1 MTDIK
6 IETPTLLLT
15 GATGWLG
22 QRMALAATGGLNDC
36 AVPAVLAGR
45 VRALVSPGQRFKDL
59 LDRGI
64 DVVQGDLR
72 DPEAIA
78 SFVQGAA
85 DGILI
90 HLAGVIHPL
99 GRTEPF
105 DAVNHRATLALHDA
119 ARAVGVR
126 RMVVMSSNS
135 PIGANA
141 TPSDRFDEASPYNP
155 YMGYGRSKMLME
167 QGLRARMADGKTPEV
182 VIIRAPWF
190 YGPGQPPRQS
200 LFFKMVRMGRFPIF
214 GDGRNRRSMSYVDNL
229 VQGLLLAVAR
239 PQAAQKIY
247 WIADEQPYAM
257 RDIVGTVKEVLRDFG
272 MQVKDAQPPRLP
284 GLIPDLARVT
294 DRALQRIGLYHQKI
308 HVLSEM
314 NLTIACD
321 VDVAKRDLG
330 YVPTVALREGMR
342 RSVAWCVEHGHD
354 L

>member
-1 MTDIK
+1 MTDVK
-6 IETPTLLLT
+6 IETPTLLIT

-22 QRMALAATGGLNDC
+22 QRMALAATAGLDDH
-36 AVPAVLAGR
+36 AVPAVSAGR
-45 VRALVSPGQRFKDL
+45 VRALVAPGQPHKQL
-59 LDRGI
+59 LDLGI

-78 SFVQGAA
+78 SFVQGAG

-90 HLAGVIHPL
+90 HLAGVIHPP
-99 GRTEPF
+99 GRTEAF

-119 ARAVGVR
+119 ARAAGVR

-141 TPSDRFDEASPYNP
+141 APTDRFDEASPYNP

-167 QGLRARMADGKTPEV
+167 QGLRARMAEGKAPEV
-182 VIIRAPWF
+182 VIVRAPWF

-214 GDGRNRRSMSYVDNL
+214 GDGSNRRSMSYIDNL
-229 VQGLLLAVAR
+229 VQGLLLAAAR
-239 PQAAQKIY
+239 PPAAHKIY

-257 RDIVGTVKEVLRDFG
+257 RDIIGTVKEVLGDVG
-272 MQVKDAQPPRLP
+272 LPVKDAQPRLP
-284 GLIPDLARVT
+284 GLVPDLARVADGT
-294 DRALQRIGLYHQKI
+294 LQRIGFYHQKI

-321 VDVAKRDLG
+321 VGAAMRDLG
-330 YVPTVALREGMR
+330 YAPTVALREGMR

-354 L
+354 I